1 MKKEVKY
8 KLLPHQKRLLNSNSS
23 FTAMVCGRRLKGAG
37 KSYISSLLAALK
49 LIQGERIIVFAQNY
63 RSLTENLLYEV
74 TLRLDEL
81 IGHNAYRYEK
91 GKKITLLSNSSVASK
106 RHGAI
111 FGATYENIDA
121 VRGFTQINSIILDE
135 GALSPN
141 NILMVAG
148 PCIRGLGKN
157 EDGSDKEGKIYVA
170 TTPLAGSWL
179 NLYIQEHLSEI
190 NLIQA
195 KTTDNKFI
203 SNSEYK
209 LMQST
214 FTNEALRRQE
224 LDGELL
230 NLQAENS
237 ILSDIHYKKELIDEI
252 PEEGLV
258 SIGIDG
264 SGYGQDKTVITYRL
278 GFWYKQFSYDTLTG
292 HEARNEINKML
303 SKHPNWRVIEINIDM
318 AYGQTIYENLY
329 EEFECCELVN
339 FGSKP
344 TDEKYLNRRAELY
357 FDLVD
362 GIRNGLPITD
372 DIERELTFTLFEFT
386 QNGKLKLIPKE
397 EIKEI
402 IKHSPDKTDSLAL
415 TFANGDRCSDWV
427 KPGYEENDY
436 YINPED

>member
-1 MKKEVKY
+1 MHKTITY
-8 KLLPHQKRLLNSNSS
+8 KLLPHQRRLMNSQSS
-23 FTAMVCGRRLKGAG
+23 FTAMICGRGAG

-63 RSLTENLLYEV
+63 RSLTENLLYEI

-81 IGHNAYRYEK
+81 IGHNAYHYEK

-179 NLYIQEHLSEI
+179 NLYIQEHLGEI

-203 SNSEYK
+203 SDSEYK
-209 LMQST
+209 LMEST
-214 FTNEALRRQE
+214 FTNETLKKQE

-237 ILSDIHYKKELIDEI
+237 ILSDIHYKLGTEPM
-252 PEEGLV
+252 PESGSV

-264 SGYGQDKTVITYRL
+264 SGYGKDKTVITFRIKNS
-278 GFWYKQFSYDTLTG
+278 FIQKSYDKLTG
-292 HEARNEINKML
+292 VECRNEIQLVLAKYP
-303 SKHPNWRVIEINIDM
+303 KWDVAEINIDM
-318 AYGQTIYENLY
+318 AYGDKYYENLKDEY
-329 EEFECCELVN
+329 DNVSLIN
-339 FGSKP
+339 FGNRSE
-344 TDEKYLNRRAELY
+344 DERYLNKRAEMY
-357 FDLVD
+357 FEL
-362 GIRNGLPITD
+362 INAMKNGLPITE
-372 DIERELTFTLFEFT
+372 DIERELMFTLFEFT
-386 QNGKLKLIPKE
+386 QNGKIKLIPKE

-402 IKHSPDKTDSLAL
+402 IKHSPDSSDSLAL
-415 TFANGDRCSDWV
+415 TYALGDRSSENG
-427 KPGYEENDY
+427 KIEENEY